1 MKTNAGERWFS
12 VFFLP
17 VPSGW
22 NLYML
27 ITYGWCCTEGASE
40 GAVAMWKRLPSPHG
54 KLKWTLRAVG
64 KIPSNNEEEEIDDAT
79 RPLWAQNH
87 WNHWSCPAKVGLL
100 FRNLI
105 SRRKHLYMKKKSQS
119 NKYQDVAF
127 FSSYTAWGI
136 SGSIKPVLQGTLPE
150 LKLQSILKCNVYYKR
165 QNLVKTSVP
174 PHWT

>member
-1 MKTNAGERWFS
+1 MKTNAGERWFN

-17 VPSGW
+17 VPRGW

-54 KLKWTLRAVG
+54 KLKWALCAVG

-105 SRRKHLYMKKKSQS
+105 SRRKLLCMKKKNPSPI
-119 NKYQDVAF
+119 NTKMWH
-127 FSSYTAWGI
+127 FSAAILLEGF
-136 SGSIKPVLQGTLPE
+136 QGASSLYCRE
-150 LKLQSILKCNVYYKR
+150 HSLNAKHLKM
-165 QNLVKTSVP
+165 
-174 PHWT
+174 